1 MLAATLFELHN
12 WGGIPFMI
20 PIDLIAIFNLV
31 IIGYVLFRLISM
43 QSLLSKPLELLKHL
57 GGFAMAWGAFGT
69 LVGLFAAFSSLEAL
83 AEPLPV
89 NVIYGGLKVSLI
101 TFLYG
106 TLVYLISLLAYIIF
120 KATEKIS
127 Q

>member
-31 IIGYVLFRLISM
+31 IIGYVLFRLIST

-69 LVGLFAAFSSLEAL
+69 LVGLFAAFNSLEAL